1 MNSNEPKDI
10 KLTTKLRMKD
20 GLTFTAMCPA
30 CYTLFN
36 ITIPKVKIDFEYT
49 TPAQDATTTETL
61 SINNSSLVDRAA
73 YCKLLQLKHNCM
85 RAYLQLSQDGC
96 GPFLVQIDDRI
107 AEAVSLFNKC
117 GFYTSLC
124 SQGCVFCDGS
134 YALSF
139 IMFKIKKRDR
149 NSKKYLNMLQNAILK
164 YHGID
169 YNEYSYDEALSCGL
183 ISERVEFDRAARDE
197 NLVLSIYHWPEDRD
211 KYSDMEFEE
220 FCYHAAGI
228 ARIVTSMQKEEK
240 KEGD

>member
-1 MNSNEPKDI
+1 MIPNKPKDI

-30 CYTLFN
+30 CYSLFN

-49 TPAQDATTTETL
+49 TPAQDITTETL

-117 GFYTSLC
+117 GFYTSYC
-124 SQGCVFCDGS
+124 CQGHVYRDGS
-134 YALSF
+134 YSRPY
-139 IMFKIKKRDR
+139 IMFEIKKGDKD
-149 NSKKYLNMLQNAILK
+149 SEKYLELLRNAILK
-164 YHGID
+164 YNGFDIHECS
-169 YNEYSYDEALSCGL
+169 YNEVLLHGL
-183 ISERVEFDRAARDE
+183 FNERTDFDPCVNDA
-197 NLVLSIYHWPEDRD
+197 NLVLTIYHETEECD
-211 KYSDMEFEE
+211 KYTDMEFED
-220 FCYHAAGI
+220 FCYRAAGI

-240 KEGD
+240 KEGV

>member
-1 MNSNEPKDI
+1 MNSNEPKDVR
-10 KLTTKLRMKD
+10 LTTKLRMKD
-20 GLTFTAMCPA
+20 NLTFTAMCPA
-30 CYTLFN
+30 CYSLFN
-36 ITIPKVKIDFEYT
+36 ITIPKAKIDFEYT
-49 TPAQDATTTETL
+49 ARDTTETL

-85 RAYLQLSQDGC
+85 RAYLQLFQEGC

-117 GFYTSLC
+117 GFYTSHC
-124 SQGCVFCDGS
+124 SQGRIFCDGT
-134 YALSF
+134 YALSY
-139 IMFKIKKRDR
+139 IMFDIRKRDR
-149 NSKKYLNMLQNAILK
+149 NSEKYLKMLQNAILK

-169 YNEYSYDEALSCGL
+169 SIEYSYDEALTCGF
-183 ISERVEFDRAARDE
+183 INARVEFDSAVKDE

-211 KYSDMEFEE
+211 KYIDEEFEE